1 MDKQQKQIYL
11 RSIFLDNYKCFKGSN
26 IFSFVQEEGRDKFK
40 ICQWTVFLGNNG
52 TGKTNL
58 LKVIANMEPELVE
71 TSVDNGDEN
80 ENTKSQ
86 DHQKI
91 DEMVVDFQFSHG
103 GKTLSDPANENKH
116 TLKYRPH
123 VYERF
128 IGKGYSINAIFVYS
142 NSGDKL
148 IKKVA
153 HPLTRKIERVGTKLF
168 SSLTSIG
175 YTNASNSIDSTAD
188 LADFK
193 IYAYGVNRIASKQGL
208 SSRMP
213 SNAATLFQDDVRLLN
228 FEDWLLQLELAS
240 NNNNPKRVGAKNI
253 IKRLTNLFRSSEL
266 FPNIESFSL
275 ETDDNFNNRIL
286 FTTKDGK
293 FHFEDLGYGY
303 QCMLAWV
310 FDFCKRMY
318 DRYPNSENPLA
329 EPAVVLIDEIDL
341 HLHPKWQRGLIRA
354 LSDTF
359 PNTQFIVST
368 HSPIIIQS
376 LSDVNLYILNH
387 QDDGS
392 VKAERIVGRNW
403 EGYQMEEILQETMDV
418 EGGDTS
424 EELKEKL
431 DHFNKAFEENNLQKA
446 TNLYQEIVRSIDPNG
461 SLMQRLTSQLRY
473 LKNYNEE
480 D

>member
-1 MDKQQKQIYL
+1 MSNQHKQVYL
-11 RSIFLDNYKCFKGSN
+11 KDISLKDYKCFKGN
-26 IFSFVQEEGRDKFK
+26 NVFSFVQEDGRDKFK

-71 TSVDNGDEN
+71 TSIDNGDEDKK
-80 ENTKSQ
+80 TKSQ

-91 DEMVVDFQFSHG
+91 DDLMVDLGISFG
-103 GKTLSDPANENKH
+103 DKKISDPAEENKNKQ
-116 TLKYRPH
+116 KYRPH

-128 IGKGYSINAIFVYS
+128 SDNDYNINVSFVYS
-142 NSGDKL
+142 NSSDKL
-148 IKKVA
+148 SKKIA
-153 HPLTRKIERVGTKLF
+153 HTLNRSVVRAGNMVF
-168 SSLTSIG
+168 SSPASIG
-175 YTNASNSIDSTAD
+175 YTNISNIIDPTAD
-188 LADFK
+188 LSEFK

-213 SNAATLFQDDVRLLN
+213 TNAATLFQDDVRLLN

-318 DRYPNSENPLA
+318 DRYPNSDNPLE

-341 HLHPKWQRGLIRA
+341 HLHPKWQRELIKA

-461 SLMQRLTSQLRY
+461 GLMQRLASQLRY
-473 LKNYNEE
+473 LRTYNEE

>member
-11 RSIFLDNYKCFKGSN
+11 RSISLDNYKCFKGN
-26 IFSFVQEEGRDKFK
+26 NVFSFVQENGRDNFK

-58 LKVIANMEPELVE
+58 LKVIANMEPEPVE
-71 TSVDNGDEN
+71 TSVDNGGKE
-80 ENTKSQ
+80 EKAKSQ
-86 DHQKI
+86 DNQKI
-91 DEMVVDFQFSHG
+91 DEMMVDISYSRG
-103 GKTLSDPANENKH
+103 DKENSDPTEASNNMQKF
-116 TLKYRPH
+116 RPH

-128 IGKGYSINAIFVYS
+128 PGNGYNVYALFIYS
-142 NSGDKL
+142 NCSDKL
-148 IKKVA
+148 SKKTG
-153 HPLTRKIERVGTKLF
+153 HPLNRRVVEAGSMKF

-175 YTNASNSIDSTAD
+175 YTNLSNSIDPTAE
-188 LADFK
+188 LAEFK

-213 SNAATLFQDDVRLLN
+213 SDAATLFQDDVRLLN

-240 NNNNPKRVGAKNI
+240 TNNKKAGAKKI

-266 FPNIESFSL
+266 FPNIDSFSL

-286 FTTKDGK
+286 FTTQDGK

-341 HLHPKWQRGLIRA
+341 HLHPKWQR
-354 LSDTF
+354 
-359 PNTQFIVST
+359 
-368 HSPIIIQS
+368 
-376 LSDVNLYILNH
+376 
-387 QDDGS
+387 
-392 VKAERIVGRNW
+392 
-403 EGYQMEEILQETMDV
+403 
-418 EGGDTS
+418 
-424 EELKEKL
+424 
-431 DHFNKAFEENNLQKA
+431 
-446 TNLYQEIVRSIDPNG
+446 
-461 SLMQRLTSQLRY
+461 
-473 LKNYNEE
+473 
-480 D
+480 

>member
-11 RSIFLDNYKCFKGSN
+11 RSISLDNYKCFKSN
-26 IFSFVQEEGRDKFK
+26 NVFSFVQENGRDNFK

-58 LKVIANMEPELVE
+58 LKVIANMEPEPVE
-71 TSVDNGDEN
+71 TSVDNGGKE
-80 ENTKSQ
+80 EKAKSQ
-86 DHQKI
+86 DNQKI
-91 DEMVVDFQFSHG
+91 DDMMVDMGISLG
-103 GKTLSDPANENKH
+103 DKKISDPIEDNKNKQ
-116 TLKYRPH
+116 KYRPH

-128 IGKGYSINAIFVYS
+128 SGKGYNVNASFIYS
-142 NSGDKL
+142 NSSEKL
-148 IKKVA
+148 SKKTGHSLNRSVVRA
-153 HPLTRKIERVGTKLF
+153 GNMLI
-168 SSLTSIG
+168 SSPTSIG
-175 YTNASNSIDSTAD
+175 YTNLSNSIDPTAE
-188 LADFK
+188 LAEFK

-213 SNAATLFQDDVRLLN
+213 SDAATLFQDDVRLLN

-240 NNNNPKRVGAKNI
+240 TNNKKAGAKKI

-266 FPNIESFSL
+266 FPNIDSFSL

-286 FTTKDGK
+286 FTTQDGK

-341 HLHPKWQRGLIRA
+341 HLHPKWQRGLIKA

-376 LSDVNLYILNH
+376 LSNVNLYVLNH
-387 QDDGS
+387 QEDGS
-392 VKAERIVGRNW
+392 VKAERIIGRNW

-431 DHFNKAFEENNLQKA
+431 DHFNKAYADNNLIKA
-446 TNLYQEIVRSIDPNG
+446 TNLYNEIIRSIDPNG
-461 SLMQRLTSQLRY
+461 SLMQRLTNQLRY
-473 LKNYNEE
+473 LKSYNEE
-480 D
+480 N